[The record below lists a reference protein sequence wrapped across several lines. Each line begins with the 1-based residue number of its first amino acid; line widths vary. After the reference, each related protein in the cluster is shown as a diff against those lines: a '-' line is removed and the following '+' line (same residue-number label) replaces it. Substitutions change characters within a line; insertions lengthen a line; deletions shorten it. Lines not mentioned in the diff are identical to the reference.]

1 MDKEAQPTLGEIGR
15 SVDRLE
21 KEIGGVR
28 GDIRQLEEKVPT
40 KELVAAMERA
50 FHASLAATELR
61 WDAEISLVK
70 TKVDDLESWKTW
82 TLRLI
87 MGAVLLAILGLVV
100 VTGNSAK

>member
-1 MDKEAQPTLGEIGR
+1 MTEEQPTLGEIGR

-40 KELVAAMERA
+40 KELVQAMERA
-50 FHASLAATELR
+50 FQSSLVSTELR
-61 WDAEISLVK
+61 WGAEINTVRSR
-70 TKVDDLESWKTW
+70 VDDLESWKTW

-87 MGAVLLAILGLVV
+87 LGVVIVAVLGLVV
-100 VTGNSAK
+100 IGGNSAK

>member
-1 MDKEAQPTLGEIGR
+1 MSDEQPTLGEIGR

-50 FHASLAATELR
+50 FQASLASTELR

-70 TKVDDLESWKTW
+70 TKVDDLEAWKTW

-87 MGAVLLAILGLVV
+87 LGAVLLAVLGLVV